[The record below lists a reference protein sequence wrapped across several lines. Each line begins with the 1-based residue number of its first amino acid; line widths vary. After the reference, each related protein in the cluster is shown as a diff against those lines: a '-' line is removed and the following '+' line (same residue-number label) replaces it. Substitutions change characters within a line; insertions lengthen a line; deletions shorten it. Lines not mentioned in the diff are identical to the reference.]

1 MKQQRVMLLRQ
12 ILMQEKKVDCMDLC
26 SRFDVS
32 MATIRRDLELLEKE
46 GTIRRFYGGAELIE
60 SQSEPHLTE
69 IVPEWDIREIAN
81 APEKCAIAREVVR
94 LITDG
99 STVFLDGGTT
109 VYEVAKLLAGRNRL
123 TVVTCSLRNASL
135 LGMYPNIETYCLGGN
150 IKTNMLIA
158 TGLLST
164 ECLSFFPSID
174 YYVLSADGVT
184 PYGGVREWSTEVA
197 MLKKSIISR
206 SKTTIAAFDHSKFG
220 QSASS
225 SVCQLKDID
234 YLVTGRELDA
244 NIQSQLRERDIRL
257 ILAG

>member
-1 MKQQRVMLLRQ
+1 MKQERIMLLRQ
-12 ILMQEKKVDCMDLC
+12 VLMQEKKVDCMDLC

-32 MATIRRDLELLEKE
+32 MATIRRDLEQLEKE

-60 SQSEPHLTE
+60 SRSEPHLTE
-69 IVPEWDIREIAN
+69 IVPEWNIREVSN
-81 APEKCAIAREVVR
+81 VPEKCAIAREISR
-94 LITDG
+94 LIPDG

-109 VYEVAKLLAGRNRL
+109 VYELVKLLAGRSRL

-206 SKTTIAAFDHSKFG
+206 SKTIIAAIDHSKFG
-220 QSASS
+220 LSASS
-225 SVCQLKDID
+225 SLCQLKDID
-234 YLVTGRELDA
+234 YLVTGRELE
-244 NIQSQLRERDIRL
+244 QSTLAQLQERGVNV
-257 ILAG
+257 ILAD